1 MKVDVAYL
9 HTKRSTTNQTNA
21 DFGIP
26 VLKGI
31 TNETALHQKHLLV
44 VDDMLDKGI
53 TMRFVLEELKK
64 YNPKSIHVAV
74 LYNFTK
80 LETEEN
86 YIIGLSME
94 EKKWIV
100 YPWETELL
108 SKEEEL

>member
-1 MKVDVAYL
+1 MKVDIAYL
-9 HTKRSTTNQTNA
+9 HTKRSETNQTNA
-21 DFGIP
+21 DFGVP
-26 VLKGI
+26 VLKGV
-31 TNETALHQKHLLV
+31 TNETALYHKHLLV

-53 TMRFVLEELKK
+53 TMSFVLEELKK
-64 YNPKSIHVAV
+64 YEPKSIHVAV

-80 LETEEN
+80 LEEKDT
-86 YIIGLSME
+86 YLVGLSME